1 MEGKLSRCAQLL
13 QTNRPEP
20 SSPADPNSESLGC
33 PALFLLMVQIK
44 WQNAQPPPGPPQDPD
59 SSPTTPGAAAS
70 RGHSRPFAARCHP
83 CWLHYCCP
91 CRRVSELLCIH
102 QLSVP
107 AHQPALA
114 RPLLPALS
122 PEGRRGLLPPCVA
135 GLAAAGSV
143 GKGEAACLGRTARS
157 AIRVVSSLIPP
168 LLLRMGARRQPPAPK
183 VAAVMQRRCREV
195 GVLPSDTCRRSLS
208 SSAWCT
214 RVRRSLK
221 IRLLRHMEALVQR
234 MVGSEPNHHQHW

>member
-44 WQNAQPPPGPPQDPD
+44 WQNAQPPPWP
-59 SSPTTPGAAAS
+59 SPRPRQQPHNARGCSQQGTFPTLGCAVSPMLAALLLS
-70 RGHSRPFAARCHP
+70 
-83 CWLHYCCP
+83 LQK
-91 CRRVSELLCIH
+91 VSELLCIH

-107 AHQPALA
+107 AHWPALA

-122 PEGRRGLLPPCVA
+122 PEGRRGLWPPCVA
-135 GLAAAGSV
+135 GLTAAGSA
-143 GKGEAACLGRTARS
+143 GKGEAACLGRTALS
-157 AIRVVSSLIPP
+157 AIPMVSSLVPP

-183 VAAVMQRRCREV
+183 VSAVMRRGAPIRYVSKESLLV
-195 GVLPSDTCRRSLS
+195 G
-208 SSAWCT
+208 
-214 RVRRSLK
+214 
-221 IRLLRHMEALVQR
+221 
-234 MVGSEPNHHQHW
+234 MVHQGA